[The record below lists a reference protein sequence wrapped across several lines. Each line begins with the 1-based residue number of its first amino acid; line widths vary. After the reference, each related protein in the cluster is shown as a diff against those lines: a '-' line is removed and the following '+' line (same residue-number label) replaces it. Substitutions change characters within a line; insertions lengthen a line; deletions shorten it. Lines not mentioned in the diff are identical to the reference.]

1 MKTRQIL
8 IELAPAVFLFAIPS
22 LLVYLTGSI
31 DFGWSLPQPF
41 LWLPVIFGLALG
53 LAGLALMIWT
63 GWLFWMI
70 GKGTVLP
77 LDPTKKLVVVGPYR
91 YVRNPMYSGA
101 FVVLF
106 GEGILLGSIAVLVF
120 AVVMPLAP
128 LFYVPLKEE
137 PDLEKQF
144 GKEYLVYKAHVPRWV
159 PRLKPW
165 KGVEG

>member
-1 MKTRQIL
+1 MKIRQIL

-22 LLVYLTGSI
+22 LLVYATGSI

>member
-1 MKTRQIL
+1 MKIRQIL

-159 PRLKPW
+159 PRLKSW

>member
-1 MKTRQIL
+1 MK
-8 IELAPAVFLFAIPS
+8 
-22 LLVYLTGSI
+22 
-31 DFGWSLPQPF
+31 
-41 LWLPVIFGLALG
+41 
-53 LAGLALMIWT
+53 
-63 GWLFWMI
+63 

-101 FVVLF
+101 FMVLF
-106 GEGILLGSIAVLVF
+106 GEATLLGSIAVLVF

-137 PDLEKQF
+137 SDLEKQF
-144 GKEYLVYKAHVPRWV
+144 WKEYLVYKAHVPRWV